1 MKGIQAYETGGPD
14 VLKYGDMPEPA
25 AAPGQAVVAIR
36 NIGVNYTDVSSRKGT
51 NPPAAFPWTPG
62 REASGVVIAVGD
74 GVSEVSVGD
83 RVAYAM
89 HTGSYAEQQAVPAWL
104 LVRIPDDMDF
114 ATGAATLLQT
124 MTAHFLVNDII
135 PLQSGDRALVHAGAG
150 GMGLLLIQMLKRLGL
165 HVYTTV
171 STDEKAALASGAGA
185 DDVIRYTEQDFE
197 EEIRRLTDGA
207 GVKIIYDAVGQTT
220 FEKGLRVLGRRGCM
234 CLYGQAGGPVGMV
247 DSAALRNGS
256 LYLTRPS
263 LGDFTATRPEL
274 LQRAAECL
282 DWVQTGAIKL
292 NVSLNLPLSEAAEAH
307 RRLEGRETT
316 GKILLTP

>member
-1 MKGIQAYETGGPD
+1 MKGIQAYEIGSPD
-14 VLKYGDMPEPA
+14 VLQYEDLPEPTP
-25 AAPGQAVVAIR
+25 APGQAIVAIR
-36 NIGVNYTDVSSRKGT
+36 SIGVNYTDVSSRKGA

-62 REASGVVIAVGD
+62 REASGVVIGVGD
-74 GVSEVSVGD
+74 GVSEVAVGD

-114 ATGAATLLQT
+114 ATGAATLLQS
-124 MTAHFLVNDII
+124 MTAHFLVNDIV
-135 PLQSGDRALVHAGAG
+135 PLHAGEGALVHAGAG
-150 GMGLLLIQMLKRLGL
+150 GMGLLLIQMLKRRGL

-171 STDEKAALASGAGA
+171 STGEKAELAASAGA
-185 DDVIRYTEQDFE
+185 DDVIRYTQQDFE
-197 EEIRRLTDGA
+197 AEIRKLTDGA

-234 CLYGQAGGPVGMV
+234 CLYGQASGPVGMV

-263 LGDFTATRPEL
+263 LGDYTATRPEL
-274 LQRAAECL
+274 LLRAEECL
-282 DWVQTGAIKL
+282 DWVQSGAIKL

>member
-1 MKGIQAYETGGPD
+1 MKGIRAYETGGPD
-14 VLKYGDMPEPA
+14 VLKYEDMPEPA
-25 AAPGQAVVAIR
+25 PAPGEAVVAIR

-62 REASGVVIAVGD
+62 REASGVVTAIGE
-74 GVSEVSVGD
+74 GVTEVSVGD

-89 HTGSYAEQQAVPAWL
+89 HTGSYAEQQAAPAWL

-114 ATGAATLLQT
+114 ETGAATLLQC
-124 MTAHFLVNDII
+124 MTAHFLVNDIV
-135 PLQSGDRALVHAGAG
+135 PLQAGQSALVHAGAG

-171 STDEKAALASGAGA
+171 STDEKAAMASEAGA
-185 DDVIRYTEQDFE
+185 DDVILYTRQDFE
-197 EEIRRLTDGA
+197 EEIRRMTDGA
-207 GVKIIYDAVGQTT
+207 GVQIIYDAVGATT

-234 CLYGQAGGPVGMV
+234 ALYGQAGGPVGMV
-247 DSAALRNGS
+247 DSGMLRNGS
-256 LYLTRPS
+256 LFLTRPT
-263 LGDFTATRPEL
+263 LGDYTATRPEL
-274 LQRAAECL
+274 LQRAEECL
-282 DWVQTGAIKL
+282 AWVQSGEVKL
-292 NVSLNLPLSEAAEAH
+292 NVSLNLALSEAAEAH

>member
-1 MKGIQAYETGGPD
+1 MKGIRAYEIGGPD
-14 VLKYGDMPEPA
+14 VLRYEDMPEPTP
-25 AAPGQAVVAIR
+25 APGQAVVAIR
-36 NIGVNYTDVSSRKGT
+36 DIGVNYTDVSSRKGT

-62 REASGVVIAVGD
+62 REASGVVTATGD
-74 GVSEVSVGD
+74 GVTEVAVGD

-114 ATGAATLLQT
+114 ATGAATLLQS
-124 MTAHFLVNDII
+124 MTAHFLVNDIV
-135 PLQSGDRALVHAGAG
+135 PLQAGQRALVHAGAG
-150 GMGLLLIQMLKRLGL
+150 GMGLLLIQMLKRRGL

-171 STDEKAALASGAGA
+171 STDVKAELARGAGA
-185 DDVIRYTEQDFE
+185 DDVILYTRQDFE
-197 EEIRRLTDGA
+197 EEIRRLTDGE

-234 CLYGQAGGPVGMV
+234 CLYGQASGPVGMV
-247 DSAALRNGS
+247 DSGALRNGS
-256 LYLTRPS
+256 LYLTRPT
-263 LGDFTATRPEL
+263 LGDYTATRAEL
-274 LQRAAECL
+274 LQRAEECL
-282 DWVQTGAIKL
+282 DWVQSGAIKL
-292 NVSLNLPLSEAAEAH
+292 NISLNLPLSAAAEAH